1 MKVFIS
7 NNGSL
12 ADLGAIVSSHKVRLG
27 NKYAFLFN
35 KDVISKAKSNCFP
48 RPPKRTVALD
58 LDAKLEEFATTSA
71 SSGDSAEQVLTEAQ
85 VKVLIAAGVEEQSST
100 TKKLLEGVLG
110 FEEFLCS
117 AGLCTGDAIREV
129 RKFTRFLVANV
140 LQRKD
145 LFHQIARDSI
155 LLGAIV
161 LATERFEL
169 DLSSVYAYVTKEYQ
183 IKKVTKLGK
192 VKQTRAYTLLN
203 SVVESFKAV
212 PSSP

>member
-7 NNGSL
+7 NNGNST
-12 ADLGAIVSSHKVRLG
+12 DFGAIVSSHKVRLG

-35 KDVISKAKSNCFP
+35 KEVISKAKSNCFP

-58 LDAKLEEFATTSA
+58 LDAKLEEDATTST
-71 SSGDSAEQVLTEAQ
+71 SSGDSADHVLTDTQ
-85 VKVLIAAGVEEQSST
+85 VKVLIAAGVDEQSTT
-100 TKKLLEGVLG
+100 TKKLLEGVLN

-117 AGLCTGDAIREV
+117 SGICNGDAIREV
-129 RKFTRFLVANV
+129 RKFTRFLISNV

-145 LFHQIARDSI
+145 LFHQVARDSI
-155 LLGAIV
+155 SLGAIV

-169 DLSSVYAYVTKEYQ
+169 DRSFIFAYVTKEYQ
-183 IKKVTKLGK
+183 IKRITKLGK

-203 SVVESFKAV
+203 SMVESFNAA